1 MVLDPGQDWGCA
13 GTSHSSGKSLAQ
25 AWPGVISTVREGI
38 LHFILVH
45 ASFVLEV
52 TTVFILGSEGLYP
65 PQGDSSR
72 EQRPP
77 CSDMRTLEVR
87 MSLERRQMC

>member
-1 MVLDPGQDWGCA
+1 MCWHFPRLQQVSGAGVAWGHQY
-13 GTSHSSGKSLAQ
+13 SK
-25 AWPGVISTVREGI
+25 EGI

-52 TTVFILGSEGLYP
+52 TTVFTLGSEGLYP
-65 PQGDSSR
+65 PQSDSSR

-77 CSDMRTLEVR
+77 RSDMKTLEVR
-87 MSLERRQMC
+87 MSP